1 MKQLL
6 TTYTYDPATYTLS
19 FTGQSI
25 PAERILLITSGG
37 TILYSLADGVGYA
50 SYNQATNSTLVLQPP
65 TITLNNNSK
74 FTIYYDDGVSYQNPL
89 SSVGVSGTVTANA
102 GTNLNTSSLALES
115 GGNLASLNTKT
126 PSLGQATMASSSP
139 VVIASNQ
146 SSIPVSGT
154 FWQTTQ
160 GVSGTVT
167 ANAGTNLN
175 TSSLALESGGNLASL
190 NTKLPSL
197 GQATMASSTPVVI
210 ASNQSS
216 IPVSGT
222 FYQATQP
229 ISGTVTANAG
239 TNLNTS
245 SLALESGG
253 NLASLNTKLPSLGQA
268 TMASSTP
275 VVIASNQSSIPVSGT
290 FYQATQPVSG
300 TLNPDTSFTGAISS
314 NGGTVEINTTSMNSV
329 SFQAVLTQGTAP
341 TFTII
346 PEVSVDGSTWVQTTY
361 ISVTSGGI
369 GSSASAVPIYG
380 QSNCTG
386 FAKFRLRATSWT
398 GGTGTPTITVTINA
412 SRGVSNVML
421 DNAVPAGSNT
431 IGSVQIIDSST
442 SNKAVVKGG
451 NSAAVAGDPAVV
463 VSVSPNTPVKL
474 DAGSNV
480 IGTVIIGNDANS
492 VNLSTINTSL
502 TNVKNAINNLIDL
515 STTIWVDNSTTTP
528 RYYIRRE
535 QANQGSI
542 TVSWENVDG
551 TAASPTIA
559 NLVSIAA
566 VQGIVVENTQYIATA
581 TSGSA
586 YTTGDILIHTYGID
600 TASSPVSI
608 SFNIWFNASTAVI
621 LSAAPTA
628 GNYATSAT
636 TQVSGSV
643 SVSSGTVTAN
653 AGTNLN
659 TSSLALESGGN
670 LASLNTK
677 TPALGQAT
685 MTNSRPV
692 VIASNQSSIPVSGTF
707 YQATQPVSGSVSV
720 SSGTVTAN
728 AGTNLN
734 TSSLALESGGNLA
747 GINSKLPALGAA
759 VKTSSI
765 PVNIASDQTVPVS
778 GSISVLGG
786 NANAV
791 KVDGSSVT
799 QPISGT
805 VTANAGTNLN
815 TSSLALESGGNLA
828 GINGKLPNLGIAAK
842 AYSVPVNIASDQT
855 VPVSGSIG
863 ISSLPAIP
871 AGTNAIGSITNT
883 SFVVSQTT
891 AGNLNA
897 TVVQGSASNLN
908 ATVVQGTASNLKATA
923 LVSDGTNTAAVK
935 AASTAALAADPAL
948 VVSVSP
954 NTPIK
959 LDAGTN
965 AIGSITNS
973 AFTANQSTAASLKA
987 TALVSDGTNTAAV
1000 KAASTAAVAT
1010 DPALVVA
1017 VSPNNTVSVSGS
1029 TVAITEYITAL
1040 AAGTAS
1046 TLFSSNTNRK
1056 YLAVQNTSQYPMY
1069 LRIGNSAAIG
1079 TGFYLAPYGGS
1090 YIADGFSVPNG
1101 SVSLICASVGT
1112 YYAIQG

>member
-1 MKQLL
+1 
-6 TTYTYDPATYTLS
+6 
-19 FTGQSI
+19 
-25 PAERILLITSGG
+25 
-37 TILYSLADGVGYA
+37 
-50 SYNQATNSTLVLQPP
+50 
-65 TITLNNNSK
+65 
-74 FTIYYDDGVSYQNPL
+74 
-89 SSVGVSGTVTANA
+89 
-102 GTNLNTSSLALES
+102 
-115 GGNLASLNTKT
+115 
-126 PSLGQATMASSSP
+126 
-139 VVIASNQ
+139 
-146 SSIPVSGT
+146 
-154 FWQTTQ
+154 
-160 GVSGTVT
+160 
-167 ANAGTNLN
+167 
-175 TSSLALESGGNLASL
+175 
-190 NTKLPSL
+190 
-197 GQATMASSTPVVI
+197 MASSTPVVI

-222 FYQATQP
+222 FWQT
-229 ISGTVTANAG
+229 
-239 TNLNTS
+239 
-245 SLALESGG
+245 
-253 NLASLNTKLPSLGQA
+253 
-268 TMASSTP
+268 
-275 VVIASNQSSIPVSGT
+275 
-290 FYQATQPVSG
+290 TQPVSG

-747 GINSKLPALGAA
+747 GIN
-759 VKTSSI
+759 
-765 PVNIASDQTVPVS
+765 
-778 GSISVLGG
+778 
-786 NANAV
+786 
-791 KVDGSSVT
+791 
-799 QPISGT
+799 
-805 VTANAGTNLN
+805 
-815 TSSLALESGGNLA
+815 
-828 GINGKLPNLGIAAK
+828 GKLPNLGIAAK